1 MRIIWKQY
9 AGPFLILLLL
19 PVMGTAFPIDLE
31 KIALAIES
39 GNANKLSQYFDNS
52 VEITILKEEEVYSQ
66 SQAKMVLKNFFDKH
80 EPSSFD
86 IIHKGSSN
94 KGSEYCIGTLVAN
107 DRSFRTYIYVKQK
120 GESFRIQEIRF
131 EED

>member
-1 MRIIWKQY
+1 MRLSLKHI
-9 AGPFLILLLL
+9 AVLGLMLL
-19 PVMGTAFPIDLE
+19 PLIGVASPMNYE

-39 GNANKLSQYFDNS
+39 GNAQKLSQYFASN
-52 VEITILKEEEVYSQ
+52 VEITILNKEEVYSQ
-66 SQAKMVLKNFFDKH
+66 SQAKRVLVDFFEKH
-80 EPSSFD
+80 QPSSFE

-94 KGSEYCIGTLVAN
+94 KGSKYCIGTMVAKEQ
-107 DRSFRTYIYVKQK
+107 SFRTYIYMKQK